1 MPLRCMVLALAF
13 LCGCVTVQVPG
24 YIKADH
30 PYARKMYG
38 NFDKIVIAAQN
49 ILVRNGWKIKAAMD
63 PSVYERVEGEDG
75 STDKDILFFTDIKQ
89 HSMVLYSSY
98 THLNV
103 FIHAI
108 AEGAQVEI
116 RYGKVTPLLVKQFRS
131 ARNDKLANKLLEQI
145 EQELLETE

>member
-1 MPLRCMVLALAF
+1 MLLRLMVLFLAIV
-13 LCGCVTVQVPG
+13 CGCATVQIPG

-38 NFDKIVIAAQN
+38 NFDKIVIAARN
-49 ILVRNGWKIKAAMD
+49 VLVRNGWKIKTATH
-63 PSVYERVEGEDG
+63 PSVYERMEGEREN
-75 STDKDILFFTDIKQ
+75 TDKDLLLFTDVKE

-116 RYGKVTPLLVKQFRS
+116 RYGKVTPLLVKQVQS
-131 ARNDKLANKLLEQI
+131 TSNDKLANKILDQI
-145 EQELLETE
+145 EQELLESK